1 MNTQLVEA
9 YLIRKLGSKR
19 FCKKVHISG
28 FLKAVIAHVKC
39 DWGR

>member
-19 FCKKVHISG
+19 FCKMVHISG
-28 FLKAVIAHVKC
+28 FLKAVLAHVKC
-39 DWGR
+39 DWDR